1 MHLANE
7 RALPVGP
14 RITQSKHPPLYHATA
29 AVASLGE
36 PVNDFLRANPDVQ
49 FQPAS
54 GWSPNFFIH
63 TMLEAMPWRG
73 GAQAFHLVRLWSV
86 LLSTLTV
93 AATYALARAAFP
105 AAPWVALA
113 AAALLAGIPEF
124 AFIGGAANNDNAA
137 ALFGTLALWGGV
149 AILRG
154 EGRVRAG
161 WWTPLALGLGL
172 LSKTSTLG
180 VWPAVGVAI
189 VAGAVA
195 AHDPAATRPGAWL
208 RAAAASWR
216 RWLVTGLWV
225 GVPALLVAAPWFLR
239 NWRLYGDPL
248 GMALARQTIDVRT
261 TPWTGADTWWLLR
274 GWFVSFWGKF
284 GGAGHIPMAGWIYV
298 LLAALSALA
307 VVGLVRL
314 VIACRP
320 QFPRDAVWVLLLA
333 LGSVALVMWRYS
345 LVALGTDQGR
355 LLFPAVGALV
365 TLLAAGWL
373 ALIPLPASGGDGC
386 DRRIG
391 RGAGSHGLLGVIRPA
406 LAPPPPATVANP
418 VEPVRF
424 GDLTLVGVE
433 LDAQPVLY
441 WQLAAQAGTDYR
453 TVLRRRA

>member
-1 MHLANE
+1 M
-7 RALPVGP
+7 
-14 RITQSKHPPLYHATA
+14 
-29 AVASLGE
+29 
-36 PVNDFLRANPDVQ
+36 
-49 FQPAS
+49 
-54 GWSPNFFIH
+54 
-63 TMLEAMPWRG
+63 
-73 GAQAFHLVRLWSV
+73 
-86 LLSTLTV
+86 
-93 AATYALARAAFP
+93 
-105 AAPWVALA
+105 
-113 AAALLAGIPEF
+113 
-124 AFIGGAANNDNAA
+124 
-137 ALFGTLALWGGV
+137 
-149 AILRG
+149 
-154 EGRVRAG
+154 
-161 WWTPLALGLGL
+161 
-172 LSKTSTLG
+172 
-180 VWPAVGVAI
+180 AI

-314 VIACRP
+314 VIARRP

-333 LGSVALVMWRYS
+333 LGGVALVMWRYS

-355 LLFPAVGALV
+355 LLFPAVGAPGDAA
-365 TLLAAGWL
+365 AAGWL

-386 DRRIG
+386 DRRRIG
-391 RGAGSHGLLGVIRPA
+391 RGAGSHGWLGVIRPC
-406 LAPPPPATVANP
+406 L
-418 VEPVRF
+418 F
-424 GDLTLVGVE
+424 
-433 LDAQPVLY
+433 
-441 WQLAAQAGTDYR
+441 
-453 TVLRRRA
+453 RRRQPWRIRSSRCASVT